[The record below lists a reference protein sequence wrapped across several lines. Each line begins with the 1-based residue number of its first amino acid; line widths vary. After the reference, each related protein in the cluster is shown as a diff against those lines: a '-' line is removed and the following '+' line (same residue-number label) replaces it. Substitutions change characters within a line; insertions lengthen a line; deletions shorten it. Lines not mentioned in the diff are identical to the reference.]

1 MVNSTFVF
9 VATLLASA
17 HGFQHQSA
25 RNSATGSRSALLM
38 NKGGLHNE
46 LFQKMKKAVLPI
58 VLGASIMLG
67 DASNADAARSGGR
80 SGGSSFRGGG
90 GGGGGYRSSPA
101 RSSTQLSGSR
111 GFSTP
116 MIIPMYTPM
125 YTPFYSPMYSPF
137 GGFNLQLLLLGA
149 GAYIIYSALSNRAGG
164 SDFSNSEEGGALG
177 TGATVMK
184 VQIALESDWAE
195 RSNIMN
201 TLSMLAEKNSA
212 LSGREDIA
220 KLLSEASLAL
230 LRKQGDWNSAAYEGE
245 LFRQGGQAAEPAFQ
259 KLAIKERAKFE
270 EEVSSVAT
278 VRPSQMGST
287 PTQVVVSI
295 VVAMRGKSSAYMPNN
310 LRTVSDVSAC
320 LQGLA
325 ADALTDNG
333 NNVMAV
339 EVLWTPSESG
349 NTISSRELIE
359 DYPEL
364 LRL

>member
-1 MVNSTFVF
+1 MKRQTAMSMKSEGPHS
-9 VATLLASA
+9 LL
-17 HGFQHQSA
+17 FE
-25 RNSATGSRSALLM
+25 
-38 NKGGLHNE
+38 KV
-46 LFQKMKKAVLPI
+46 KKAMLPI

-101 RSSTQLSGSR
+101 RSSTQLGSSR
-111 GFSTP
+111 GYVQP
-116 MIIPMYTPM
+116 IIMPMYTPM
-125 YTPFYSPMYSPF
+125 YSPF
-137 GGFNLQLLLLGA
+137 GYMPMFSPFSPFSFNLVLLA
-149 GAYIIYSALSNRAGG
+149 GASYVLYSVLSNRAGG
-164 SDFSNSEEGGALG
+164 GDFSNSEEAGALG
-177 TGATVMK
+177 GGATVMK

-195 RSNIMN
+195 RNNIMD
-201 TLSMLAEKNSA
+201 TLSTLAARNSA

-230 LRKQGDWNSAAYEGE
+230 LRKQGDWNSAAYEGD
-245 LFRQGGQAAEPAFQ
+245 LFKQGGQAAEPAFQ
-259 KLAIKERAKFE
+259 KLAVKERAKFE

-278 VRPSQMGST
+278 IRPSQIGST

-325 ADALTDNG
+325 ADAMTDGG